1 MSTWP
6 HRYEIESV
14 RTAQGRLDRY
24 QAGLDWG
31 PYDIALLR
39 LTADVKFIPQQI
51 APVRSTWLN
60 IIYLN
65 HPTSVWC
72 AQVCLGPVS
81 KEHLIP
87 AFVSGFGSFGSGE
100 PGAKIDC
107 WTDNKGPVHFTK

>member
-65 HPTSVWC
+65 YLSHYCLVC
-72 AQVCLGPVS
+72 AGVPGPCQQGAPDPGVCLRVRIIRLRRARGQ
-81 KEHLIP
+81 
-87 AFVSGFGSFGSGE
+87 
-100 PGAKIDC
+100 D
-107 WTDNKGPVHFTK
+107 

>member
-60 IIYLN
+60 IIFLFISELS
-65 HPTSVWC
+65 H
-72 AQVCLGPVS
+72 
-81 KEHLIP
+81 
-87 AFVSGFGSFGSGE
+87 
-100 PGAKIDC
+100 
-107 WTDNKGPVHFTK
+107 

>member
-1 MSTWP
+1 MSSWP

-51 APVRSTWLN
+51 APVRST
-60 IIYLN
+60 
-65 HPTSVWC
+65 S
-72 AQVCLGPVS
+72 
-81 KEHLIP
+81 
-87 AFVSGFGSFGSGE
+87 
-100 PGAKIDC
+100 
-107 WTDNKGPVHFTK
+107 